1 MRRTI
6 AIAAATLALSG
17 AGLFAG
23 STAFAGIGEE
33 LTLAQTH
40 ALLAYRSGGRGERGI
55 AQARMHFHH
64 VLNCLVGPGG
74 KGYDLTPPVM
84 PAGRG
89 RGGADAA
96 ADAPPP
102 APATPPNMDPCASD
116 KTNKGALNDAA
127 SPAQKQKVQ
136 AAIDLANTALTITEN
151 EKVTEAATALADAVG
166 EAKETK

>member
-1 MRRTI
+1 MHRIT

-23 STAFAGIGEE
+23 AAFAGIGEE

-40 ALLAYRSGGRGERGI
+40 ALLAYRTGGRGERGI

-74 KGYDLTPPVM
+74 KGYDLTAPVM

-89 RGGADAA
+89 RGGAAGAQADAA
-96 ADAPPP
+96 PP
-102 APATPPNMDPCASD
+102 APPAPPNMDPCASD

-136 AAIDLANTALTITEN
+136 AAIDLATTALTISDN

>member
-1 MRRTI
+1 MRRIT
-6 AIAAATLALSG
+6 AVTAAALMLAP
-17 AGLFAG
+17 
-23 STAFAGIGEE
+23 TAAMAGIGEE

-40 ALLAYRSGGRGERGI
+40 ALLAYRTGGRGERGI

-89 RGGADAA
+89 GPDGA
-96 ADAPPP
+96 PP

-127 SPAQKQKVQ
+127 SAAQKQKVQ
-136 AAIDLANTALTITEN
+136 ATIDLANTALTITEN
-151 EKVTEAATALADAVG
+151 EKVTEAATALADAIG
-166 EAKETK
+166 EAKETQ